1 MDGLRYGIDAV
12 PVPFQRAP
20 TAACGRCQLGSRA
33 MTLAFVLSPFH
44 MLVFLV
50 IVLLLFGNRLP
61 DTMRSL
67 GKSVTEFK
75 KGVKEGNEE
84 DEPKRVEHE

>member
-1 MDGLRYGIDAV
+1 
-12 PVPFQRAP
+12 
-20 TAACGRCQLGSRA
+20 
-33 MTLAFVLSPFH
+33 MTLAFALSPFH

>member
-1 MDGLRYGIDAV
+1 
-12 PVPFQRAP
+12 
-20 TAACGRCQLGSRA
+20 

>member
-1 MDGLRYGIDAV
+1 
-12 PVPFQRAP
+12 
-20 TAACGRCQLGSRA
+20 

-61 DTMRSL
+61 DTMRNL

>member
-1 MDGLRYGIDAV
+1 
-12 PVPFQRAP
+12 
-20 TAACGRCQLGSRA
+20 
-33 MTLAFVLSPFH
+33 MTLAMIFQPIHL
-44 MLVFLV
+44 LVFLV

>member
-1 MDGLRYGIDAV
+1 
-12 PVPFQRAP
+12 
-20 TAACGRCQLGSRA
+20 
-33 MTLAFVLSPFH
+33 MTLAFMGFGPAQ
-44 MLVFLV
+44 MLIFLV
-50 IVLLLFGNRLP
+50 VILLLFGNRLP

-84 DEPKRVEHE
+84 DEPKRVEQD

>member
-1 MDGLRYGIDAV
+1 
-12 PVPFQRAP
+12 
-20 TAACGRCQLGSRA
+20 
-33 MTLAFVLSPFH
+33 MTLAFALSPFH
-44 MLVFLV
+44 LLVFLV

-61 DTMRSL
+61 ETMRSL

>member
-1 MDGLRYGIDAV
+1 M
-12 PVPFQRAP
+12 P
-20 TAACGRCQLGSRA
+20 
-33 MTLAFVLSPFH
+33 LAFMLSPFH

-75 KGVKEGNEE
+75 KGVKEGNED

>member
-1 MDGLRYGIDAV
+1 
-12 PVPFQRAP
+12 
-20 TAACGRCQLGSRA
+20 
-33 MTLAFVLSPFH
+33 MTLAFALSPFH
-44 MLVFLV
+44 LLVFLV

-61 DTMRSL
+61 ETMRSL

-75 KGVKEGNEE
+75 KGVKEGSED